1 MGTQSK
7 LKKNMLRLILI
18 SIAGTMIYGLPYFR
32 SYYYDAYLQ
41 TYGLTNSQM
50 GMFGSIF
57 GIMGACSYLFGGVV
71 ADMFSARKLMTISMI
86 LTRATSCWWE
96 FTSFGDSPLCLHSG
110 RHC

>member
-41 TYGLTNSQM
+41 TYGLTNAQM

-71 ADMFSARKLMTISMI
+71 ADIFTPKKLMSVSMV
-86 LTRATSCWWE
+86 LTGWVVCCTCCTRII
-96 FTSFGDSPLCLHSG
+96 
-110 RHC
+110 

>member
-41 TYGLTNSQM
+41 TYGLTNAQM
-50 GMFGSIF
+50 GMFVPFSESWAPAPI
-57 GIMGACSYLFGGVV
+57 CS
-71 ADMFSARKLMTISMI
+71 AA
-86 LTRATSCWWE
+86 W
-96 FTSFGDSPLCLHSG
+96 
-110 RHC
+110 

>member
-41 TYGLTNSQM
+41 TYGLTNAQM

-57 GIMGACSYLFGGVV
+57 GIMGACSYCLLYTSTSPR
-71 ADMFSARKLMTISMI
+71 D
-86 LTRATSCWWE
+86 TR
-96 FTSFGDSPLCLHSG
+96 
-110 RHC
+110 